1 MYYCQDC
8 GTPVPG
14 NYCPNCGTPVGTYT
28 PAAPR
33 YRIYQDVEVKPR
45 YSTGAL
51 ILAGYLGFTFLL
63 AAIFVV
69 IGAIYMFTLPDIT
82 AGEKLIFPICA
93 LFTFFIA
100 FLLYLPGI
108 HSIRKYS
115 PEGMAMD
122 AFKSFFWKSVGFIFL
137 WGVSIAGCVYIIGIP
152 FRVWRLGLWASRPN
166 DDHYTALVN
175 GRKIP
180 ITRYYDDLPDGGPRG
195 KWVYMDENGT
205 FYRPPVR

>member
-100 FLLYLPGI
+100 FLLYLPG
-108 HSIRKYS
+108 
-115 PEGMAMD
+115 PVTCG
-122 AFKSFFWKSVGFIFL
+122 
-137 WGVSIAGCVYIIGIP
+137 
-152 FRVWRLGLWASRPN
+152 
-166 DDHYTALVN
+166 
-175 GRKIP
+175 
-180 ITRYYDDLPDGGPRG
+180 TR
-195 KWVYMDENGT
+195 
-205 FYRPPVR
+205 PVRTNSSHTFSMPATAFGSASASPSSHHSVASSLVVP

>member
-122 AFKSFFWKSVGFIFL
+122 AFKLNPSSG
-137 WGVSIAGCVYIIGIP
+137 S
-152 FRVWRLGLWASRPN
+152 LWALFSCGVFPSPAACTSSASPSESGGWACG
-166 DDHYTALVN
+166 HPGPTMTT
-175 GRKIP
+175 IP
-180 ITRYYDDLPDGGPRG
+180 P
-195 KWVYMDENGT
+195 W
-205 FYRPPVR
+205 